1 MTVTMSRAETGRDY
15 KVKEISQADFGRHE
29 IILAEVKILRRSMSG
44 PRRWWTQRACEKGE

>member
-44 PRRWWTQRACEKGE
+44 PRRWWTPEGL